1 MTSRF
6 RARITIRAGPRNGA
20 IYGAVSADGL
30 YYEGPDRVRMSLEDD
45 VQIDITADRISHL
58 RAGVNSVLRLA
69 QAADDSIRS
78 VGYNGA
84 GPAPR

>member
-6 RARITIRAGPRNGA
+6 RAHITIRADSRNGA
-20 IYGAVSADGL
+20 IYGAVLADSL
-30 YYEGPDRVRMSLEDD
+30 YYEGPDHVRMSLEDG
-45 VQIDITADRISHL
+45 VRIEITADRISHL

-84 GPAPR
+84 GPALG